1 MSARPDASL
10 VAWLS
15 LEVLPHEAEAR
26 AWIRSASV
34 SPAEEDDIIQE
45 VYCRLLELDDAVA
58 AVQPRTLF
66 LRVVREATQ
75 DHLRLTPVVSIDIA
89 SIMDELEAPEAI
101 SSPER
106 IAHDRRIL
114 AQVREVIA
122 TLPSQCRQVFELR
135 KMWGLSQ
142 KDVSRR
148 LHISEKT
155 VEKEMTLGLRLLMQA
170 LARKTPLQTQL
181 ERTPGTHADAAS
193 SRRDR
198 RGSGGLGGKGRRG
211 RDKPR

>member
-1 MSARPDASL
+1 MSARADASV
-10 VAWLS
+10 VAWLAR
-15 LEVLPHEAEAR
+15 EVLPHEAEAR

-34 SPAEEDDIIQE
+34 GPAEEDDIVQE
-45 VYCRLLELDDAVA
+45 VYCRLLEVDGSTAG
-58 AVQPRTLF
+58 VQPRTLF
-66 LRVVREATQ
+66 LRMIREATR

-89 SIMDELEAPEAI
+89 SVMDELEAPEAI

-114 AQVREVIA
+114 AQVRDVIA
-122 TLPSQCRQVFELR
+122 TFPSQCREVFELR

-155 VEKEMTLGLRLLMQA
+155 VEKEMTFGLRLLMQA
-170 LARKTPLQTQL
+170 LARKTPLRTQV
-181 ERTPGTHADAAS
+181 ERNPGTHADAAS
-193 SRRDR
+193 SRRGR

-211 RDKPR
+211 RDKRR